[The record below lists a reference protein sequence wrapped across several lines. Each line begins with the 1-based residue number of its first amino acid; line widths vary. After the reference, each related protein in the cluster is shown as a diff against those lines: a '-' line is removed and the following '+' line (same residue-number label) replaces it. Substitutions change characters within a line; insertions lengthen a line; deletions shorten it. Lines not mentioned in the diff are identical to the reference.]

1 MIVGTR
7 KSLEELQGMVS
18 GYKKILLS
26 GCDTCVA
33 ECASGG
39 RRKCCSLAAALQLA
53 FQLAGKEVVLKES
66 TVDRQCI
73 HEFLL
78 DVVDLAQDYDA
89 VLSLACGAGV
99 QALATKLEKDSGLSG
114 PNTLFIGETAER
126 GLWLENC
133 RGCGDCQLGYT
144 GGICPISRCAKRLL
158 NGPCGGTSSNG
169 LCEINL
175 AKIMI
180 LPYHAPGNKSA
191 PVCKTWECRTVCSTS
206 SRAWIG
212 PRARPAAP
220 DGRYVGRTSSR
231 RTALCLKSIIS
242 VSTQFPLDLR
252 PWVKARCWTGVKA
265 ACAAPAASRRPAPT
279 MPFGTAPSITAA

>member
-7 KSLEELQGMVS
+7 KSLEELQEMVS

-39 RRKCCSLAAALQLA
+39 RREVSELAAALQLA

-66 TVDRQCI
+66 SVDRQCI

-99 QALATKLEKDSGLSG
+99 QALAAKLEKTPVFPAL
-114 PNTLFIGETAER
+114 NTLFIGETAER

-158 NGPCGGTSSNG
+158 NGPCGGASNG

-175 AKIMI
+175 AREYD
-180 LPYHAPGNKSA
+180 P
-191 PVCKTWECRTVCSTS
+191 PVPCAWEQICARLQNLGVLDRLFNVKPSMDWS
-206 SRAWIG
+206 KAEAGG
-212 PRARPAAP
+212 PRRVVRP
-220 DGRYVGRTSSR
+220 DQK
-231 RTALCLKSIIS
+231 L
-242 VSTQFPLDLR
+242 
-252 PWVKARCWTGVKA
+252 
-265 ACAAPAASRRPAPT
+265 
-279 MPFGTAPSITAA
+279 